1 MSKNK
6 IFSNIN
12 ELKYASKLL
21 SLSEEERNSTLLEFF
36 ELNQIYNAAI
46 KEISTKFEVLDEEF
60 KVKHNHN
67 PIHHMETRLKKPYSI
82 IEKLERK
89 GHDTDLITAMNN
101 IYDIAGVRVICPYV
115 KDIYRISDL
124 LLNQDDINLIT
135 VKDYIKKPKNNGY
148 RSLHLVVSVPVFL
161 SDSKKIVPVEIQI
174 RTIAMDFW
182 ASLEHKLKYK
192 SNSEYQEEI
201 EQELRD
207 CANQVADIDL
217 KMQNIHEKI
226 HK

>member
-135 VKDYIKKPKNNGY
+135 VKDYIKKPKKNGY